1 MAEELAA
8 TETEKLTGG
17 VQLVRLKS
25 HKILDGQSIDQIGRE
40 LSIVID
46 QVKAIKL
53 LVDFSKV
60 EHLSSSALGM
70 LLTIDKKVRQQK
82 GQLKLCG
89 IKPSIHKVF
98 QITRLDRVF
107 QTYPTLEEAIKD
119 FVQAV

>member
-1 MAEELAA
+1 MAA

-46 QVKAIKL
+46 QAKAIKL

-70 LLTIDKKVRQQK
+70 LLTIDKKIQEQK
-82 GQLKLCG
+82 GQFKLCG
-89 IKPSIHKVF
+89 IRASIQEVF
-98 QITRLDRVF
+98 KITRLDQVF
-107 QTYPTLEEAIKD
+107 DIYPTVEQAVKD
-119 FVQAV
+119 FVQTA